1 MVIIRN
7 ISNKPVGVIGG
18 NVCLPNE
25 KFELKDKDAF
35 CDVFDE
41 DGIRTGEKMILPGL
55 KAMEKIGYIS
65 IEVVKEKVEKPKKV
79 VEEAEEGAVEEVPVK
94 KTRTKKKKTE
104 E

>member
-18 NVCLPNE
+18 AVCLPNE

-41 DGIRTGEKMILPGL
+41 DGNKTGEKMILPGL
-55 KAMEKIGYIS
+55 KAMEKIGYITLD
-65 IEVVKEKVEKPKKV
+65 IVEEKVAKKV
-79 VEEAEEGAVEEVPVK
+79 AEENAVEEEVPVK
-94 KTRTKKKKTE
+94 KPRAKKKKTE